1 MKRLALLTVL
11 LAVCGA
17 AFAAGGPK
25 GGPGGQG
32 GKPGEEEGADEH
44 DNSIISV
51 FVQPAI
57 SFITFNDRDK
67 FQEATDTVYKALLAE
82 ATTDEESTA
91 VSRQTFQKVNLAI
104 PITAGIQAQIFED
117 HFISAGVGF
126 IYDNESIVLTDR
138 RSKTHNY
145 SYTLQAVPLYLEYRF
160 AIPNSLISLSGESL
174 FSVSARWYWML
185 PGTEIY
191 SSWGKIEAEPKALGS
206 GFGFSFGYLIGTW
219 KSFRIYGDLGYTKI
233 SVKSKESFAEVV
245 PLYDEPDEDGESEA
259 TRKASWN
266 LGGLQLQIRVSF
278 GVWNKPKKEPEPN
291 ANEKPEGTLPEA
303 PGNQEARE
311 GVITPRDSGPPGP
324 GEGPP
329 PGGELPPKPEGE
341 EEE

>member
-1 MKRLALLTVL
+1 MKRFAPLILL
-11 LAVCGA
+11 LAIFGA
-17 AFAAGGPK
+17 AFAQGGPK
-25 GGPGGQG
+25 G
-32 GKPGEEEGADEH
+32 PGEREEQKDEH
-44 DNSIISV
+44 DNSIVSV
-51 FVQPAI
+51 FVQPGI

-67 FQEATDTVYKALLAE
+67 FQEATDSVYKSLMAE

-91 VSRQTFQKVNLAI
+91 VSRQTFQKVNLAL
-104 PITAGIQAQIFED
+104 PVTAGIQAQIFED
-117 HFISAGVGF
+117 HFLSAGIGF

-160 AIPNSLISLSGESL
+160 AIPNSLITLSGESL

-191 SSWGKIEAEPKALGS
+191 SSWGKISAKPEPLGS

-219 KSFRIYGDLGYTKI
+219 KSLRIYGDLGYTKI
-233 SVKSKESFAEVV
+233 SVESRKSFADVV

-259 TRKASWN
+259 TKKASWD

-278 GVWNKPKKEPEPN
+278 GLWNKPKPVPEPK
-291 ANEKPEGTLPEA
+291 ANDGTSPEVTLPE
-303 PGNQEARE
+303 E
-311 GVITPRDSGPPGP
+311 GASRGDDVITPRDSGPQAP
-324 GEGPP
+324 GEPP
-329 PGGELPPKPEGE
+329 PPPQNGEAPPPPPEALQE
-341 EEE
+341 AE

>member
-1 MKRLALLTVL
+1 MKRFAPLFLL
-11 LAVCGA
+11 LAIFGA
-17 AFAAGGPK
+17 AFAQGGPK
-25 GGPGGQG
+25 GPGPKGQ
-32 GKPGEEEGADEH
+32 EEGTDEH

-51 FVQPAI
+51 FVQPGI

-67 FQEATDTVYKALLAE
+67 FQEATDSVYKSLLAE

-91 VSRQTFQKVNLAI
+91 VSRQTFQKVNLSI

-117 HFISAGVGF
+117 HFISAGIGF

-145 SYTLQAVPLYLEYRF
+145 DYTLQAVPLYLEYRF
-160 AIPNSLISLSGESL
+160 AIPNSLITLSGESL

-191 SSWGKIEAEPKALGS
+191 SSWGKIEAKPEPLGS

-219 KSFRIYGDLGYTKI
+219 KSLRIYGDLGYTKI
-233 SVKSKESFAEVV
+233 SVKSRKSFAEVV

-259 TRKASWN
+259 TRKASWD

-278 GVWNKPKKEPEPN
+278 GLWNKPKPEPKPKE
-291 ANEKPEGTLPEA
+291 NEGVLPEGALPEGTSER
-303 PGNQEARE
+303 GE
-311 GVITPRDSGPPGP
+311 GIITPRDQGPPKP
-324 GEGPP
+324 GEAPP
-329 PGGELPPKPEGE
+329 PQQDEAEPPPKPEALE
-341 EEE
+341 AE